1 MCLQEKRLCSEI
13 RLPPALYLNMQEVMS
28 IQIING
34 NVSKKA
40 DAHRLFKL
48 ETSKIDRVYDM
59 LVKKGIAQPWNNPMF
74 SIVLGLSCN

>member
-1 MCLQEKRLCSEI
+1 MCLQEKRLCGEI
-13 RLPPALYLNMQEVMS
+13 RLPPALYLNMQELMS
-28 IQIING
+28 IEIING

-59 LVKKGIAQPWNNPMF
+59 LVKKGIAQP
-74 SIVLGLSCN
+74 